1 MDEAAKKTALRMI
14 PYGLFVLGVGEGDEA
29 TVSTINWVT
38 QGSFEPP
45 LVAVGVKKDTETFGK
60 LKEKN
65 AFAVSVLGTGQK
77 DLAFAFFRHVE
88 PIDGKFGDYAYENH
102 TTGAPVIS
110 DAPAWFECK
119 LVESVETGDHAI
131 IVGEVV
137 AAGVKEEVAV
147 LTLAECGVNYGG

>member
-45 LVAVGVKKDTETFGK
+45 LVAIGVKKDTETFGR

-65 AFAVSVLGTGQK
+65 AFAACV
-77 DLAFAFFRHVE
+77 R
-88 PIDGKFGDYAYENH
+88 
-102 TTGAPVIS
+102 
-110 DAPAWFECK
+110 W
-119 LVESVETGDHAI
+119 
-131 IVGEVV
+131 
-137 AAGVKEEVAV
+137 
-147 LTLAECGVNYGG
+147 